1 MVDVSTLHP
10 RGSRFNS
17 CYHKIMRRR
26 GRGEEGKGGGR
37 RGGGGERK
45 GKGEREGR
53 GKREGGGESFQIL
66 IFFNFLT
73 RG

>member
-1 MVDVSTLHP
+1 MVDISTLHP

-17 CYHKIMRRR
+17 CYHKIMRRGGGEKREKGEEEGEGKEEGR
-26 GRGEEGKGGGR
+26 GRGRGGKG
-37 RGGGGERK
+37 K
-45 GKGEREGR
+45 EGR
-53 GKREGGGESFQIL
+53 GGESFQIL